1 MEDEEISGA
10 VTHPGLPRGMTI
22 PTESGGSPGIP
33 LEDFYPSIAATTL
46 GGGLGSLFD
55 SLPICFGN
63 VRWSHLLFVLPAAPL
78 AALIYLVQR
87 VAGVHYRLTSEA
99 IERFSGLSI
108 RPEQR
113 LALDLVEDVQIP
125 PSSRHEFLRTGDIHI
140 LDSAGN
146 MLAIWPGMPYP
157 DRIRTLLLETCQTRR
172 QIGKALGQIQS
183 RSAASSQ

>member
-10 VTHPGLPRGMTI
+10 LTHAGSPPGLAI
-22 PTESGGSPGIP
+22 PTEDGGSPGIP

-46 GGGLGSLFD
+46 GGALGSLFD

-63 VRWSHLLFVLPAAPL
+63 VRWSHLLFVLPAAPV
-78 AALIYLVQR
+78 AAVIYLVQR

-113 LALDLVEDVQIP
+113 LALDLVADVQIP

-140 LDSAGN
+140 LDAAGN
-146 MLAIWPGMPYP
+146 MLAIWAGMPYP

-172 QIGKALGQIQS
+172 QIGKALGQIRS
-183 RSAASSQ
+183 RSATAAQ